1 MFLKNIFRPLY
12 LFGLVFNSNSLYNNC
27 CEKFL
32 LSSSFARFTY
42 SLCTR
47 LFDQINS
54 FLKSKITHTRRC
66 IQSNTRV
73 ESHIPSNTFVR
84 STLLFTYF
92 RLLFKSIYNNPC
104 CLELLIFLQNQR
116 EIAGNAF
123 HESIID
129 IKGNSVGEGID
140 DEVRTEGGQRTEGRL
155 KRVCAGRKGRGG
167 RREGR

>member
-1 MFLKNIFRPLY
+1 MYPVEYARGIAH
-12 LFGLVFNSNSLYNNC
+12 
-27 CEKFL
+27 
-32 LSSSFARFTY
+32 SF
-42 SLCTR
+42 
-47 LFDQINS
+47 Q
-54 FLKSKITHTRRC
+54 H
-66 IQSNTRV
+66 
-73 ESHIPSNTFVR
+73 VR
-84 STLLFTYF
+84 SKHLLFTYF
-92 RLLFKSIYNNPC
+92 RRLFKSIYNNPC

>member
-1 MFLKNIFRPLY
+1 MKN
-12 LFGLVFNSNSLYNNC
+12 SC
-27 CEKFL
+27 CRV
-32 LSSSFARFTY
+32 SSFARFTY
-42 SLCTR
+42 FPLHAHIS

-92 RLLFKSIYNNPC
+92 RRLFKSIYNNPC

-167 RREGR
+167 RGREGDIGAGAKRVATVDKQS

>member
-1 MFLKNIFRPLY
+1 MKN
-12 LFGLVFNSNSLYNNC
+12 SC
-27 CEKFL
+27 CRAVL
-32 LSSSFARFTY
+32 LASHI

-92 RLLFKSIYNNPC
+92 RRLFKSIYNNPC

-140 DEVRTEGGQRTEGRL
+140 DEVRTEGRL

-167 RREGR
+167 REGDIGAGAKRVATVDKQS